1 MARIRYVRDRSG
13 LLEVLASPQAAAL
26 VSEHAERIAAR
37 AGDGFVVSQQMGAR
51 RQRAIV
57 YADTWSAK
65 HRNRRDN
72 TLVRV
77 LG

>member
-1 MARIRYVRDRSG
+1 MRYKPNRKG
-13 LLEVLASPQAAAL
+13 LREVLASTEVASL
-26 VSEHAERIAAR
+26 VSTHAEAFAAKC
-37 AGDGFVVSQQMGAR
+37 GDGFVASQRMGKS

-65 HRNRRDN
+65 HRDHRNN
-72 TLVRV
+72 VMVGV

>member
-1 MARIRYVRDRSG
+1 MARYVPNRPG
-13 LLEVLASPQAAAL
+13 LEELARGAVAQTL
-26 VSEHAERIAAR
+26 VHQHAERIASA
-37 AGDGFVVSQQMGAR
+37 AGDGFVASYQQGR
-51 RQRAIV
+51 SRYRAIV

-72 TLVRV
+72 TLIRV

>member
-1 MARIRYVRDRSG
+1 MSRYVPNRAG
-13 LLEVLASPQAAAL
+13 LQAVLAS
-26 VSEHAERIAAR
+26 SEVASEVASHASRLASA
-37 AGDGFVVSQQMGAR
+37 AGDGFTYSQQMGAI

-57 YADTWSAK
+57 YPDTWSAI